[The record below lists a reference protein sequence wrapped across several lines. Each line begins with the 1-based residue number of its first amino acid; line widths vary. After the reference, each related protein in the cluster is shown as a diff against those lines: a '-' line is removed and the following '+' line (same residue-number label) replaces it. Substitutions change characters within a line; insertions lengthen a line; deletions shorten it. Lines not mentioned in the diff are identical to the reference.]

1 MLKKES
7 KKLEKIAKIITIIYT
22 ICFIGPCILF
32 GQAILDL
39 VSSGLFGMNGILS
52 LLIFAVYLI
61 PYILLYLNIKKD
73 NKLLI
78 PTIVCELLLIILIVV
93 FFLVI
98 WPSINSSICNP
109 CWNDINQYNENRW
122 FYEEKK

>member
-78 PTIVCELLLIILIVV
+78 PIIVCELLLIILIVV

-109 CWNDINQYNENRW
+109 CWNDINQYNENR
-122 FYEEKK
+122 

>member
-61 PYILLYLNIKKD
+61 PGIFRISSLRAEKPNRKYLYKFSMFIES
-73 NKLLI
+73 LI
-78 PTIVCELLLIILIVV
+78 G
-93 FFLVI
+93 
-98 WPSINSSICNP
+98 
-109 CWNDINQYNENRW
+109 
-122 FYEEKK
+122 

>member
-98 WPSINSSICNP
+98 CPSINSSICNP
-109 CWNDINQYNENRW
+109 CWNNINQYNENR
-122 FYEEKK
+122 